1 MANEDKKRALDAA
14 IAKLEKDFGKGTV
27 MRLGDPAA
35 QVAVENDSDRIIK
48 PGPCTGARRSSKGAY
63 RRDLRTR
70 VKW

>member
-14 IAKLEKDFGKGTV
+14 IAKLEKDFGKG
-27 MRLGDPAA
+27 
-35 QVAVENDSDRIIK
+35 
-48 PGPCTGARRSSKGAY
+48 PCTGARRSSKGAY

>member
-14 IAKLEKDFGKGTV
+14 IAKLE
-27 MRLGDPAA
+27 
-35 QVAVENDSDRIIK
+35 RIIK

>member
-27 MRLGDPAA
+27 MR
-35 QVAVENDSDRIIK
+35 
-48 PGPCTGARRSSKGAY
+48 SKGAY